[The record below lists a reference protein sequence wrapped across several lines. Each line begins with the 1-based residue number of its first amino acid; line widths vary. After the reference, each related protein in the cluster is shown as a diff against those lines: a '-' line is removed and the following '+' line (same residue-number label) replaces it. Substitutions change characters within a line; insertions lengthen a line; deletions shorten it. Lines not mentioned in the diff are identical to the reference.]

1 MTIPTTYMAA
11 LLLCIL
17 SMICWGSWANTTK
30 VAPKWRFELYYF
42 DYAIGVFLAA
52 LVICFTFGMFGS
64 EITFQD
70 NLTIIRYRAM
80 GYAAFAGV
88 VFNLANMLLV
98 AAIGVAG
105 MSVAFPVGIGLALV
119 LGVVVSYFMNPQGNP
134 SLLFLGTGII
144 LAAIGLAAYAYKL
157 LQDERNAGQPLAP
170 APETKRKQPVK
181 VSPWKGLVLSTIAGL
196 LMGSFY
202 PLIQM
207 SHGTEIDIGPYSIL
221 ILFAAGVLAST
232 FIFNIFFISLPV
244 QGKPVA
250 ISGYFKGTVKNH
262 LLGLFG
268 GMLWCVGLAA
278 NLVAASVP
286 PEVHVGPA
294 VSYGLGQGAVMISTL
309 WGLLYWKEFADS
321 KDKSRLF
328 IWLSIP
334 VFVVGL
340 ALISVAPLYTRR

>member
-11 LLLCIL
+11 LLLCVL
-17 SMICWGSWANTTK
+17 SMLCWGSWANTTK
-30 VAPKWRFELYYF
+30 LAPKWRFELYYF

-52 LVICFTFGMFGS
+52 VVICFTFGTYGS

-70 NLTIIRYRAM
+70 NLTIIRMRPV
-80 GYAAFAGV
+80 GFALLAGI

-119 LGVVVSYFMNPQGNP
+119 LGVVVSYFMRPQGNP
-134 SLLFLGTGII
+134 SFLFLGMSIVLVAI
-144 LAAIGLAAYAYKL
+144 FLAAFAYKL
-157 LQDERNAGQPLAP
+157 LQDERNACQPLAP
-170 APETKRKQPVK
+170 APETKRRQPVK
-181 VSPWKGLVLSTIAGL
+181 VSPWKGLVLSIIAGL

-202 PLIQM
+202 PLIEM
-207 SHGTEIDIGPYSIL
+207 TRGYEIEMGPYAIL
-221 ILFAAGVLAST
+221 IVFAGGVLGST

-250 ISGYFKGTVKNH
+250 LSAYFKGTVKNH
-262 LLGLFG
+262 LLGIAG
-268 GMLWCVGLAA
+268 GTLWCIGLAA
-278 NLVAASVP
+278 NLVASSVP

-294 VSYGLGQGAVMISTL
+294 VSYGLGQGAVLISTL

-321 KDKSRLF
+321 KDKSKLF

-340 ALISVAPLYTRR
+340 ALISVAPLYSPK

>member
-11 LLLCIL
+11 VLLCIL

-30 VAPKWRFELYYF
+30 LAPKWRFELYYF
-42 DYAIGVFLAA
+42 DFAIGVFLTAV
-52 LVICFTFGMFGS
+52 LICFTLGTYGS

-70 NLTIIRYRAM
+70 NLTIIRLRPI
-80 GYAAFAGV
+80 AFAFGAGI
-88 VFNLANMLLV
+88 VFNLANLLLV
-98 AAIGVAG
+98 AAIGIAG
-105 MSVAFPVGIGLALV
+105 MSVASPVGIGLSLV
-119 LGVVVSYFMNPQGNP
+119 LGVVVSYFMRPQGNP
-134 SLLFLGTGII
+134 SFLFLGISII
-144 LAAIGLAAYAYKL
+144 FVAIGLAAFAYKL
-157 LQDERNAGQPLAP
+157 LQDERNAMQPLPP
-170 APETKRKQPVK
+170 APETKRKQPIR
-181 VSPWKGLVLSTIAGL
+181 VSPWKGLVLSSVAGL

-207 SHGTEIDIGPYSIL
+207 TRGYEIEMGPDPIL
-221 ILFAAGVLAST
+221 IIFAAGLLGST

-250 ISGYFKGTVKNH
+250 VASYFKGSLKNH

-268 GMLWCVGLAA
+268 GMLWCTGLAA

-286 PEVHVGPA
+286 PEVKVGPA
-294 VSYGLGQGAVMISTL
+294 VAYGLGQGAVVISAL

-334 VFVVGL
+334 VFAVGL
-340 ALISVAPLYTRR
+340 ALISVAPLYTPK